1 MDAGGGPVIET
12 ERLVLRHWAD
22 SDAPAL
28 FALASDPAIGP
39 AAGWSAHGSVAESL
53 ESIRTVLAGP
63 DIYAVCL
70 RATGELIGCVSLVPP
85 RCRAEFRGPGRELE
99 LGYWVGRPFW
109 GHGDAP
115 EAVRAAVDRA
125 FMELGCSGIWC
136 GYFEG
141 NERSRRVMEKCGFS
155 PHHTE
160 HDVRVAPLAE
170 TRTEHFMY
178 LSKRIDSSIGTTR
191 YKLV

>member
-1 MDAGGGPVIET
+1 MIET
-12 ERLVLRHWAD
+12 ERLTLRPWVAA
-22 SDAPAL
+22 DAPAL
-28 FALASDPAIGP
+28 YTLASDPAIGP
-39 AAGWSAHGSVAESL
+39 AAGWPAHRCVEESL

-99 LGYWVGRPFW
+99 LGYWIGRPFW
-109 GHGDAP
+109 GHSYAP
-115 EAVRAAVDRA
+115 EAVRASVGRA
-125 FMELGCSGIWC
+125 FTDLGCSGIWC

-141 NERSRRVMEKCGFS
+141 NERSRRVMEKCGFT
-155 PHHTE
+155 PHHT
-160 HDVRVAPLAE
+160 DRAVWVAPLAE

-178 LSKRIDSSIGTTR
+178 LPKPVDSALGATR